1 MQNIC
6 EDGYQGDWDQIDLE
20 EYEEIKLTTDRL
32 DDDSIVVNFDLF
44 DTDQDQVTKTG
55 GYVHIRQDNEDKK
68 FYVTVYNAAG
78 DVLSETLVPFN
89 FEE

>member
-1 MQNIC
+1 MTTIQI
-6 EDGYQGDWDQIDLE
+6 ED
-20 EYEEIKLTTDRL
+20 YEEIKLTTDRL
-32 DDDSIVVNFDLF
+32 DDDSIVINFDLF
-44 DTDQDQVTKTG
+44 DTDQDEVTKTG
-55 GYVHIRQDNEDKK
+55 GYVHVRQDNEDKN